1 MIRSVVVTLAGLA
14 AVFMVCSCGQPLVES
29 GYLRSGDAPAPGRYV
44 FDLNLTDSLSTY
56 TLSFY
61 SVMDLAES
69 SCTAPDIAL
78 EISLQAPSG
87 RTFGETVALPSG
99 MWRSDGKMQAVLREV
114 YRDGFVPSEYGV
126 WTMELKVN
134 PACEELCGMGYE
146 LKRNKNGKGQTQ
158 EIQGK

>member
-1 MIRSVVVTLAGLA
+1 MSRSVVATLAGLA

-61 SVMDLAES
+61 SVMDRAES
-69 SCTAPDIAL
+69 SCPVPGIAL
-78 EISLQAPSG
+78 EIGLVSPSG
-87 RTFGETVALPSG
+87 QKFGETLGLPSDR
-99 MWRSDGKMQAVLREV
+99 WRKEGKMQAVLREV

-126 WTMELKVN
+126 WKMEINVS
-134 PACEELCGMGYE
+134 PACEGLCGMGYE
-146 LKRNKNGKGQTQ
+146 LKRKRNGKGQTQ